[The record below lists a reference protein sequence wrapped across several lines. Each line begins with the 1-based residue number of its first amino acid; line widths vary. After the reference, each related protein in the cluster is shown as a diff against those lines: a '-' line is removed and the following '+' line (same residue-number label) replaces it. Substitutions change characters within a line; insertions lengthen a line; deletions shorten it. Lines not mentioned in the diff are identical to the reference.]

1 MSVVIWRYRGGRPT
15 RDWLQA
21 RRFLSV
27 SEGHTRSTLDQTS
40 VASTIAGLPGWPYGP
55 VHAER
60 VVRIGT
66 EHGLSGAAYRVIART
81 AAGERV
87 AFVVKEERAA
97 GVERALAFHTAMG
110 ERLVGSIPTCYG
122 SAVDTARGTGSLYLE
137 DIAPARQGDVLI
149 DPGEN
154 AAKAAIRTIAR
165 VHAVS
170 WRSRVADHD
179 PIPPRWQAEAWEHE
193 RWRDRLTRA
202 RSRFPEILSEAV
214 VGRLRDLPARVAVAA
229 RTLAA
234 GPASWIH
241 GDAHLDNILW
251 RESGDAVLLDWA
263 GAVIGPP
270 AVDAARFLIEGP
282 PGVASNQVGT
292 AALIQAYQAQLQ
304 EGGVPASDVALVP
317 RAIELA
323 AHPLG
328 QSIVGWA
335 GRPEDRPLEPRTAR
349 LRENALRGVVAWL
362 DREPGGL
369 FTERWAGP

>member
-1 MSVVIWRYRGGRPT
+1 LVT
-15 RDWLQA
+15 D
-21 RRFLSV
+21 
-27 SEGHTRSTLDQTS
+27 GHSRSTFDQTS
-40 VASTIAGLPGWPYGP
+40 AVSTIAGLPGWPYGP
-55 VHAER
+55 VRAER
-60 VVRIGT
+60 VTRIGI

-81 AAGERV
+81 DAGERV

-97 GVERALAFHTAMG
+97 GVERALAFHAAMG
-110 ERLVGSIPTCYG
+110 EGLVGSIPTCYG
-122 SAVDTARGTGSLYLE
+122 GVVDIARGTGSLYLE
-137 DIAPARQGDVLI
+137 DIAPARQGDILI
-149 DPGEN
+149 DPGES
-154 AAKAAIRTIAR
+154 AAEAAMRTIAR

-170 WRSRVADHD
+170 WRSRAADHD
-179 PIPPRWQAEAWEHE
+179 RILPRWKAEAWDDE
-193 RWRDRLTRA
+193 RWRDRLTQA
-202 RSRFPEILSEAV
+202 RLRFPEILSEAV

-241 GDAHLDNILW
+241 GDAHLDNMLW
-251 RESGDAVLLDWA
+251 RQSGDAVLLDWA

-270 AVDAARFLIEGP
+270 AVDATRFLVEGP

-292 AALIQAYQAQLQ
+292 AALIEAYQAQLQ
-304 EGGVPASDVALVP
+304 EGGVPTTDVARVP

-349 LRENALRGVVAWL
+349 LRENALRGVVAWFS
-362 DREPGGL
+362 DRAGNGL
-369 FTERWAGP
+369 CVGRER